1 MARTTQIELTS
12 LIEALAGTDETDD
25 ASERI
30 LDATL
35 ATLVAVGMRRC
46 TVEEIAERAQIGRS
60 TIYRRFDGRDEL
72 IHAVVARELRRFVDT
87 LGRSVD
93 HLDDVT
99 DRVVEGFLTGLEIAN
114 TSDFLRFLRSEPDL
128 MVFLMRNAYPA
139 TEAVTT
145 LMIGELLRSTKDPAS
160 VDIGMARHVA
170 EVVFRLAVS
179 FVSVPGTTLPLDD
192 REAARAALYSIF
204 HPLLEATT

>member
-1 MARTTQIELTS
+1 MARATQIELAA
-12 LIEALAGTDETDD
+12 LIEALAETTETDD

-60 TIYRRFDGRDEL
+60 TIYRRFEGRDEL
-72 IHAVVARELRRFVDT
+72 IHAVVARELRRFVEK

-99 DRVVEGFLTGLEIAN
+99 DRVVEGFLAGLEIAS

-128 MVFLMRNAYPA
+128 MIFLMENAYPA
-139 TEAVTT
+139 AEAVTT
-145 LMIGELLRSTKDPAS
+145 LMIGELLRSTKDPTT
-160 VDIGMARHVA
+160 VDLELARYVA
-170 EVVFRLAVS
+170 EIVFRLAVS

-204 HPLLEATT
+204 HPLLEAAT